1 MCTLCMKSR
10 LFNLILF
17 VFLTHSLSRNSMA
30 YGTEY
35 GLVIVDIVQK
45 ICLLNI
51 ASPDLYGAQDPYAR
65 TPRSPKRTETG
76 ASRDEQARSPSI
88 DQVCTRLFELYS
100 IFTLLPYWIVYFAVF
115 FLIFY
120 YEFNKKNNNFWFR
133 FEFQRQKWFWLKKFT
148 LFLFTNLLRSIF
160 MKAHKPQICFF
171 I

>member
-1 MCTLCMKSR
+1 MPLHCTRIYLRCFVNSPKGHPHTIFPTIGFRVFAYLLMRVSVFSL
-10 LFNLILF
+10 LFLSS
-17 VFLTHSLSRNSMA
+17 FLSYLHGSMA

-88 DQVCTRLFELYS
+88 DQVCTNLF
-100 IFTLLPYWIVYFAVF
+100 
-115 FLIFY
+115 
-120 YEFNKKNNNFWFR
+120 
-133 FEFQRQKWFWLKKFT
+133 Q
-148 LFLFTNLLRSIF
+148 
-160 MKAHKPQICFF
+160 M
-171 I
+171 